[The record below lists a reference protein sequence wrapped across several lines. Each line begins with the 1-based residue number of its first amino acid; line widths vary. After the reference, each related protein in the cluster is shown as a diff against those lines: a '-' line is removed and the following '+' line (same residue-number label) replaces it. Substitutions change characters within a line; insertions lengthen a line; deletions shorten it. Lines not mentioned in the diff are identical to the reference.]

1 MANNLERE
9 LATYAAKLPELSA
22 QQGKFVLVQGAD
34 VVGTFDT
41 YGDALSIGYERFRLE
56 RFLIKQV
63 GEKPLIRRE
72 YFSCL

>member
-1 MANNLERE
+1 MPNLDRE

-22 QQGKFVLVQGAD
+22 QQGKFVLVHGAD

-41 YGDALSIGYERFRLE
+41 YGDALSIGYERFRLD
-56 RFLIKQV
+56 RFLIKQI

-72 YFSCL
+72 SFSCL